1 MDIFLEYPICIFDK
15 YSAIWAC
22 LTFSK
27 FSGDN
32 AKILGFC
39 TNGSIR
45 LKSIFCF
52 FLQMFEN
59 LQHFVL
65 LLLTLFNSIFLLPSN
80 GMFLTYSI

>member
-1 MDIFLEYPICIFDK
+1 MDIFLENPICIFVK

-32 AKILGFC
+32 AKILGFS

-52 FLQMFEN
+52 FFTN
-59 LQHFVL
+59 V
-65 LLLTLFNSIFLLPSN
+65 
-80 GMFLTYSI
+80 